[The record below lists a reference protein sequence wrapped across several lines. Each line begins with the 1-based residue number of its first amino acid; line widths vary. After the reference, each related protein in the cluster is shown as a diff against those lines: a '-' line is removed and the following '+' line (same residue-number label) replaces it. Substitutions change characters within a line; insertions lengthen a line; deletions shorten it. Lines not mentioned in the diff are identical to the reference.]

1 MKFIKNLSTKK
12 IFLYLLIYSIFC
24 LGFAL
29 FIEYVL
35 NYKPCQLCLYQRIP
49 YLLILIFSFV
59 GFFFPKNLYW
69 LYTIMIFFISSTII
83 SGYHSGIEFDLLNES
98 SSCASNSI
106 ESLDK
111 TKLLESLSN
120 SMPNCKDIEFKLFGL
135 SLATINFLIS
145 FVISFLIYFKISY
158 EKNR

>member
-1 MKFIKNLSTKK
+1 
-12 IFLYLLIYSIFC
+12 
-24 LGFAL
+24 
-29 FIEYVL
+29 
-35 NYKPCQLCLYQRIP
+35 
-49 YLLILIFSFV
+49 
-59 GFFFPKNLYW
+59 
-69 LYTIMIFFISSTII
+69 MIFFISSTII
-83 SGYHSGIEFDLLNES
+83 SGYHSGIEFGLLNES

>member
-12 IFLYLLIYSIFC
+12 IFLYLLIYSI
-24 LGFAL
+24 LSLSFAL
-29 FIEYVL
+29 FLEYVL

-59 GFFFPKNLYW
+59 GFFFPKNLYR

-83 SGYHSGIEFDLLNES
+83 SGYHSGIEFGLLNES
-98 SSCASNSI
+98 SSCASNSM

-145 FVISFLIYFKISY
+145 FALSFLIYFKINY

>member
-12 IFLYLLIYSIFC
+12 IFLYLLIYSI
-24 LGFAL
+24 LSLSFAL
-29 FIEYVL
+29 FLEYVL

-59 GFFFPKNLYW
+59 GFFFPKNIYW
-69 LYTIMIFFISSTII
+69 LYTVMIFFISSTII
-83 SGYHSGIEFDLLNES
+83 SGYHSGIEFGLLNES
-98 SSCASNSI
+98 SSCASNLI
-106 ESLDK
+106 ENLDK
-111 TKLLESLSN
+111 TKLLESLNN

-145 FVISFLIYFKISY
+145 FALSFLIYFKINY

>member
-12 IFLYLLIYSIFC
+12 TFLYLLIYSI
-24 LGFAL
+24 LSLSFAL
-29 FIEYVL
+29 FLEYVL

-83 SGYHSGIEFDLLNES
+83 SGYHSGIEFGLLNES
-98 SSCASNSI
+98 SSCAANSI

-120 SMPNCKDIEFKLFGL
+120 SMPNCKNIEFKLFGL

-145 FVISFLIYFKISY
+145 FALSFLIYFKINY
-158 EKNR
+158 EKNG

>member
-12 IFLYLLIYSIFC
+12 IFLYLLIYSF
-24 LGFAL
+24 LSLSFAL
-29 FIEYVL
+29 FLEYVL

-59 GFFFPKNLYW
+59 GFFFSKNLYW

-83 SGYHSGIEFDLLNES
+83 SGYHSGIEFGLLNES
-98 SSCASNSI
+98 SSCASNLI
-106 ESLDK
+106 ENLDK
-111 TKLLESLSN
+111 TKLLESLNN

-145 FVISFLIYFKISY
+145 FALSFSIYFKINY

>member
-12 IFLYLLIYSIFC
+12 IFLYLLIYSILSLSFV
-24 LGFAL
+24 L
-29 FIEYVL
+29 FLEYVL

-49 YLLILIFSFV
+49 YLLILIFSFI
-59 GFFFPKNLYW
+59 GFFFPKNVYW

-83 SGYHSGIEFDLLNES
+83 SGYHSGIEFGLLNES
-98 SSCASNSI
+98 SSCASNLI
-106 ESLDK
+106 ENLDK
-111 TKLLESLSN
+111 TKLLESLNN

-145 FVISFLIYFKISY
+145 FALSFSIYFKINY

>member
-12 IFLYLLIYSIFC
+12 IFLYLLIYSF
-24 LGFAL
+24 LSLSFAL
-29 FIEYVL
+29 FLEYVL

-59 GFFFPKNLYW
+59 GFFFSKNLYW

-83 SGYHSGIEFDLLNES
+83 SGYHSGIEFGLLNES
-98 SSCASNSI
+98 SSCASNLI
-106 ESLDK
+106 ENLDK

-145 FVISFLIYFKISY
+145 FALSFLIYFKINY

>member
-12 IFLYLLIYSIFC
+12 IVLYLLIYSILSLSFV
-24 LGFAL
+24 L
-29 FIEYVL
+29 FLEYVL

-59 GFFFPKNLYW
+59 GFFFSKNLYW

-83 SGYHSGIEFDLLNES
+83 SGYHSGIEFGLLNES

-145 FVISFLIYFKISY
+145 FALSFSIYFKINY